1 MTIKAE
7 YVKMVEQQTNQASE
21 KNTKNIEID
30 NSSNSKSKLKRLL
43 ITGGGTGG
51 HVYPALSVLEAFD
64 PLPELLWIGK
74 QGGMEE
80 AILKRAGIAYH
91 SIAAGGLRD
100 TAWSHRLGNSMK
112 LVRGFG
118 EAWQILRTFQPEVV
132 FATGGY
138 VTFPVGLAAW
148 LQRIPIAIYLP
159 DIVPGW
165 AIRGL
170 APLATKIAVTT
181 PETSH
186 WFGKK
191 AVVTGYPVRRALTK
205 VSNQNIQSLKA
216 AARHSFNLPADA
228 NVLLV
233 TGGSQGAQSL
243 NEAIGHF
250 LENYLELGHV
260 IHVHGKS
267 SQTWLHQKR
276 DALPSRLKERYQLYS
291 YLHENMIDA
300 LLSANL
306 VVARAGASV
315 LGEFTAAGLPAI
327 LVPLP
332 IAGVNQQ
339 DNAEWVESRGGASIV
354 ENARLK
360 SDLLPLV
367 QSLFKDPQQLRTMQQ
382 AMLTAAHPMASANIV
397 SMLNSLAV
405 SVG

>member
-1 MTIKAE
+1 
-7 YVKMVEQQTNQASE
+7 MVEQKIANASHSSADSAAAKSTRGISKHNE
-21 KNTKNIEID
+21 L
-30 NSSNSKSKLKRLL
+30 NSQSKLKRLL

-64 PLPELLWIGK
+64 PKPSLLWVGK

-80 AILKRAGIAYH
+80 AILKRSGIPYR

-118 EAWQILRTFQPEVV
+118 EAWHILRAFRPDVV

-170 APLATKIAVTT
+170 APLATKVAITT

-191 AVVTGYPVRRALTK
+191 AVVTGYPVRQALSK
-205 VSNQNIQSLKA
+205 VSDQNLLSLKA
-216 AARHSFNLPADA
+216 AARQSFNLPADA
-228 NVLLV
+228 HVLLV
-233 TGGSQGAQSL
+233 TGGSQGAKSL
-243 NEAIGHF
+243 NEAIGSN
-250 LENYLELGHV
+250 LADYLELGHI

-267 SQTWLHQKR
+267 SQAWLTQKR
-276 DALPSRLKERYQLYS
+276 RNLPSHLKERYQLYS

-300 LLSANL
+300 LLSADL

-339 DNAEWVESRGGASIV
+339 DNAQWVESRGGGLIV
-354 ENARLK
+354 ENARLQ
-360 SDLLPLV
+360 SDLLPAV
-367 QSLFKDPQQLRTMQQ
+367 QSLFKQPKRLNEMQQ
-382 AMLTAAHPMASANIV
+382 AMLAAAHPTASANIV
-397 SMLNSLAV
+397 SMLNLL
-405 SVG
+405 GKQT

>member
-1 MTIKAE
+1 LASTIKAK
-7 YVKMVEQQTNQASE
+7 YVKMVEQKIANTSQKSTRGISKHNQL
-21 KNTKNIEID
+21 
-30 NSSNSKSKLKRLL
+30 NSKSTLKRLL

-64 PLPELLWIGK
+64 PLPELLWVGK
-74 QGGMEE
+74 QGGMEKT
-80 AILKRAGIAYH
+80 ILKRSGIAYR

-118 EAWQILRTFQPEVV
+118 EAWQILRTFRPDVV

-170 APLATKIAVTT
+170 APLATKVAVTT

-186 WFGKK
+186 WFGQK
-191 AVVTGYPVRRALTK
+191 AVVTGYPVRQSLTK
-205 VSNQNIQSLKA
+205 VNDQNIISLKA
-216 AARHSFNLPADA
+216 AARQSFNLPADA
-228 NVLLV
+228 HVLLV
-233 TGGSQGAQSL
+233 TGGSQGAKSL
-243 NEAIGHF
+243 NEAIGWG
-250 LENYLELGHV
+250 LADYLELGHI

-267 SQTWLHQKR
+267 SQAWLTQKR
-276 DALPSRLKERYQLYS
+276 DTLPSHLKERYQLYS

-300 LLSANL
+300 LLSADL

-339 DNAEWVESRGGASIV
+339 DNAKWVESRGGALII
-354 ENARLK
+354 ENARLQ
-360 SDLLPLV
+360 SDLLPTV
-367 QSLFKDPQQLRTMQQ
+367 QSLIKHPKRLASMQ
-382 AMLTAAHPMASANIV
+382 A
-397 SMLNSLAV
+397 
-405 SVG
+405 